1 MPHISWGHIGFFAC
15 PLSRHTAMAHV
26 DPTKER
32 IGAFKD
38 LPQDEPIHM
47 LNLIGRKRQRRS
59 PGGGLRCRTLI
70 PST

>member
-1 MPHISWGHIGFFAC
+1 
-15 PLSRHTAMAHV
+15 MAHV

-32 IGAFKD
+32 IGAFRD

-47 LNLIGRKRQRRS
+47 LNLIGRKRRPRS